1 MTEGMDESARNE
13 ARSAEDQALAAG
25 IEERA
30 SIASP
35 KVKAKALEML
45 TRMKQ
50 WDEPLELNLT
60 EKETDFSS
68 MLKDDIDGLRS
79 MHYADFEDQ
88 ELKELYTVLF
98 SGINS
103 DNEEE

>member
-1 MTEGMDESARNE
+1 MMEGIDESGRKE
-13 ARSAEDQALAAG
+13 ARSVRDQALAAG
-25 IEERA
+25 IEKRA
-30 SIASP
+30 SMASP
-35 KVKAKALEML
+35 KVQTKAITML

-60 EKETDFSS
+60 EKETDFSA

-79 MHYADFEDQ
+79 MHYADLEDD

-103 DNEEE
+103 DDGEA